1 MLHCILSGLL
11 MIRNPSPPVRE
22 AVMILNHMQENF
34 VTDQII
40 VDKKVPFSEPSLQN
54 VANQML
60 MLIDMRW
67 AKVRYP
73 LQ

>member
-1 MLHCILSGLL
+1 

>member
-1 MLHCILSGLL
+1 

-73 LQ
+73 LH